1 MAKSPQI
8 YFDDPQAASSCD
20 VNPIGTSFQQRVWR
34 ALRRIPAGKTL
45 SCGGLA
51 GMLGS
56 SARTVPG
63 ACRSNSMPIVVP
75 CRRVVAADGAGDF
88 MGATRGRAM
97 DIKTW
102 LPGHEARIVCREP
115 R

>member
-1 MAKSPQI
+1 MAKPQQI

-20 VNPIGTSFQQRVWR
+20 VNPICTSFQQRVWR
-34 ALRRIPAGKTL
+34 TL
-45 SCGGLA
+45 
-51 GMLGS
+51 
-56 SARTVPG
+56 PG
-63 ACRSNSMPIVVP
+63 ACRSNPVPIVVP

-102 LPGHEARIVCREP
+102 LAARP
-115 R
+115 RSTDCLP